1 MAVHS
6 STFSALET
14 DMTSGTP
21 TEPLPFAAGDPEWVA
36 DLVETVRAGDL
47 DVVAA
52 GLDELVAVVRRAV
65 KARTILAGVNPDLL
79 RAGLKASASRGTES

>member
-6 STFSALET
+6 STFSALER

-47 DVVAA
+47 DAVAA
-52 GLDELVAVVRRAV
+52 VLDELVAVVRRAA
-65 KARTILAGVNPDLL
+65 KARAILAGVDPDLL
-79 RAGLKASASRGTES
+79 RAGLRASASRGDEA

>member
-6 STFSALET
+6 PTVSALET

-21 TEPLPFAAGDPEWVA
+21 TEPVPFAAGDPEWVA
-36 DLVETVRAGDL
+36 DLVETVWAGDL

-52 GLDELVAVVRRAV
+52 GLDELVAVVRRAA
-65 KARTILAGVNPDLL
+65 KARAILAGVDPDLL
-79 RAGLKASASRGTES
+79 RAGLRASAARGDGA